1 MVERQ
6 WQVSLMRG
14 GSGEDIGIEATKA
27 FKEMCK
33 HLTGLGNL
41 ANFMF

>member
-1 MVERQ
+1 
-6 WQVSLMRG
+6 MRG
-14 GSGEDIGIEATKA
+14 GSKEDIGIEATKA

-33 HLTGLGNL
+33 HLMGWGNL